1 MRSESKHIRQEIEE
15 KFDYYIRLQMD
26 ANGESMGRRWQKG
39 IHVQGP
45 IIVAQ

>member
-1 MRSESKHIRQEIEE
+1 MDNE
-15 KFDYYIRLQMD
+15 KLPRELVVYCNRLQMD
-26 ANGESMGRRWQKG
+26 ANGESTGRRWQKG